1 MGTSESRE
9 REKQIP
15 EKCKCIYCTTQSM
28 RLQVFMWTRERK
40 SSNVCLRE
48 TTERERKEERERERR
63 DFSAHNVLNEKSEK
77 AIFVRLFYKKSFGK
91 IVETHFHD
99 LLLKQLR

>member
-1 MGTSESRE
+1 MYLLYNTKYAIASFYVDE
-9 REKQIP
+9 REN
-15 EKCKCIYCTTQSM
+15 EFEC
-28 RLQVFMWTRERK
+28 VFKRDD
-40 SSNVCLRE
+40 
-48 TTERERKEERERERR
+48 RERKEGRERERERR

>member
-1 MGTSESRE
+1 MYLLYNTKYAIASFYVDERENEFECVFKRDDRE
-9 REKQIP
+9 R
-15 EKCKCIYCTTQSM
+15 
-28 RLQVFMWTRERK
+28 
-40 SSNVCLRE
+40 
-48 TTERERKEERERERR
+48 ERERERR